1 MARVLLFLVIIGL
14 AVYAI
19 ADISSSDDDE
29 RLGVPAFLWVLIA
42 LFVPVL
48 GPVAW
53 IAVSRSRRAERAA
66 RATGRAPGGHGT
78 TGFRDLGRP
87 APQSVAPDDD
97 PEFLWLLEQA
107 RLKKQREAEA
117 GATGGDLDGDQADDG
132 DSPAADGSDD
142 LPGAGPRA

>member
-29 RLGVPAFLWVLIA
+29 RLGVPAFAWVVIVIL
-42 LFVPVL
+42 VPVV
-48 GPVAW
+48 GPLAW
-53 IAVSRSRRAERAA
+53 IAVSRSRRAARAA
-66 RATGRAPGGHGT
+66 GTTGRASGGHGS
-78 TGFRDLGRP
+78 TGYRELQRP
-87 APQSVAPDDD
+87 APQPLAPDDD